1 MKKLQII
8 TITALMA
15 SGVAYAALDW
25 DGVDNLAKGASVTL
39 SSNDSEGNRAAIVD
53 DNNGS
58 GWQAAG
64 GAVNPDWAL
73 IDLGESKAFKDIEI
87 KWEASHPNTYKV
99 YVTDNAPT
107 VTASGDENVIDAAW
121 LTANDSKAV
130 EPTAIAVGCR
140 DIAPHGAC
148 RAKTDPFFGEC
159 LKHYLPADTQ
169 LI

>member
-8 TITALMA
+8 TLTALMA

-39 SSNDSEGNRAAIVD
+39 SSNDSEGNRAAIID

-73 IDLGESKAFKDIEI
+73 IDLGESKAFKDI
-87 KWEASHPNTYKV
+87 V
-99 YVTDNAPT
+99 PT
-107 VTASGDENVIDAAW
+107 VIASGDENVIGAAW

-130 EPTAIAVGCR
+130 EPTAIAV
-140 DIAPHGAC
+140 
-148 RAKTDPFFGEC
+148 
-159 LKHYLPADTQ
+159 
-169 LI
+169 

>member
-87 KWEASHPNTYKV
+87 KWEASHPNT
-99 YVTDNAPT
+99 
-107 VTASGDENVIDAAW
+107 
-121 LTANDSKAV
+121 
-130 EPTAIAVGCR
+130 
-140 DIAPHGAC
+140 
-148 RAKTDPFFGEC
+148 
-159 LKHYLPADTQ
+159 
-169 LI
+169 